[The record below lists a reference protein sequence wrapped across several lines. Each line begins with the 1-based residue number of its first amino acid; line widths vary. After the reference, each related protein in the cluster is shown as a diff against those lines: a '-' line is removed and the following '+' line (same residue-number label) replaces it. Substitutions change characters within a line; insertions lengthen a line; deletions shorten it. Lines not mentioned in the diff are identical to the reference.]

1 MDIGRRFCLTICRK
15 AQVWCNLVGRLL
27 TVVHRDS
34 TRLLRW
40 VAAILP
46 RMGSERLPTSGTSRL
61 WIGTI
66 TLFRPMEFDCWL
78 TILIAMTSKVG
89 ETVCGGITSIM
100 VDQEEASNAL
110 DINCFD

>member
-1 MDIGRRFCLTICRK
+1 
-15 AQVWCNLVGRLL
+15 
-27 TVVHRDS
+27 
-34 TRLLRW
+34 
-40 VAAILP
+40 
-46 RMGSERLPTSGTSRL
+46 
-61 WIGTI
+61 
-66 TLFRPMEFDCWL
+66 MEFDCWL